1 MNYVFKACKIN
12 KTVSMLSKN
21 LQSCN
26 TVFLVLRLGSQRH
39 SFYHIPFIHKK
50 EERRKR
56 KEERRGCE
64 EAGGRKD
71 RRNKLE
77 GREGKRKTESEREV
91 GKEKEGRRE
100 FSKV

>member
-64 EAGGRKD
+64 EGM
-71 RRNKLE
+71 
-77 GREGKRKTESEREV
+77 
-91 GKEKEGRRE
+91 
-100 FSKV
+100 

>member
-56 KEERRGCE
+56 KEERRKRKEERRGCE
-64 EAGGRKD
+64 EGM
-71 RRNKLE
+71 
-77 GREGKRKTESEREV
+77 
-91 GKEKEGRRE
+91 
-100 FSKV
+100 